1 MELVGHSALIT
12 GASSGI
18 GAAIAE
24 RFARDGVRL
33 GLVARREAELAE
45 VAERCRALGADVS
58 WWSVDL
64 ADLDATVRLAMRA
77 EDELGGV
84 DILVN
89 NAGIPKRRT
98 VLDLR
103 FDEIDDVMHINYLS
117 PVRLIKVI
125 LPRML
130 ERGRGAIVNLSSVAA
145 RFSPGGEASYAA
157 SKAALTSFSE
167 ALAVEIWNTP
177 VHVHVVN
184 PAVIDT
190 PLFQMPDNDPSYAPL
205 DPLPTSAVSDAI
217 VEQLRSG
224 RFEIYVPAEF
234 QQYADGRFRDIQGAL
249 AGSAAFYQ
257 STLEQAAAA
266 GGIAPGDGSA
276 GA

>member
-1 MELVGHSALIT
+1 MELAGHSALIT

-45 VAERCRALGADVS
+45 VADRCRALGAEVS

-64 ADLDATVRLAMRA
+64 ADLDATIRLALRA

-98 VLDLR
+98 VIDLR
-103 FDEIDDVMHINYLS
+103 FDEVDDVMHINYLS

-125 LPRML
+125 LPHML

-167 ALAVEIWNTP
+167 ALAVETWNTP
-177 VHVHVVN
+177 VQVHVVN

-205 DPLPTSAVSDAI
+205 DPLPTSAVSEAI
-217 VEQLRSG
+217 VDQLRTG

-234 QQYADGRFRDIQGAL
+234 QAFADGRFRDIQAAL
-249 AGSAAFYQ
+249 AGSAAFYE
-257 STLEQAAAA
+257 STLQQAAAVA
-266 GGIAPGDGSA
+266 GDGSV